1 MFQTLF
7 LNYHKIRY
15 GLTFFGAEN
24 NFLFIYFFFNVPFF
38 PGMLSF
44 VNSQFIRNH
53 VNSVYLKLIW
63 KMTQIIYPFQTHTFY
78 RLTLR
83 KADRIIFSTIWILS
97 NFSWSHWKDFHNPS
111 GHLSSW
117 YKSCELSALRLVL
130 VLTQQKQIQTS
141 VSASHTV
148 WSLWASSTP
157 LLFIRAD
164 DYTSFFSPWCSQRT
178 LQTSVWVEISIWS
191 C

>member
-1 MFQTLF
+1 MFQRRF

-15 GLTFFGAEN
+15 GLTFFAAEN
-24 NFLFIYFFFNVPFF
+24 NFLFFIFFLNVPFF

-44 VNSQFIRNH
+44 VNSRFLCNH
-53 VNSVYLKLIW
+53 VNSVYLKLLW
-63 KMTQIIYPFQTHTFY
+63 KMTQMIYPFLARTFH

-83 KADRIIFSTIWILS
+83 RSEWVIFSTIWILS
-97 NFSWSHWKDFHNPS
+97 NFLWSHWKDFHNCS
-111 GHLSSW
+111 GHLGSW

-130 VLTQQKQIQTS
+130 LLTQQKQSQTP
-141 VSASHTV
+141 VSAAHTV
-148 WSLWASSTP
+148 WSLWASSSP

-164 DYTSFFSPWCSQRT
+164 DYTSFFT
-178 LQTSVWVEISIWS
+178 LMFPKDIANLWLSRNPLSWS